1 VESEAA
7 EGGANVKKLPVWLLK
22 ARRKGYLVRPDAG
35 PRAWLENAKG
45 KPWWRVWRD
54 DCQARGEP
62 NICVWRGEKHCGVA
76 LDISTLDF
84 ELSAEAVSFLYGL
97 LWGFAQKGAC
107 ITIGPKGG
115 SVSKVRRERAV
126 ELARILLG
134 LVSRWRIGHKW
145 AAKCA
150 ATARAAELQE
160 PQAGARA
167 AVRQT
172 VATRRCERRL
182 SRILRFVAYH
192 AVPQLELLRGG
203 FRPLG
208 GRIRWAD
215 MAKRRSQANPQDP
228 LKPGTLRRYYLR
240 ARVHPRVGPAYLE
253 QVRQRWVRTGKRVGP
268 LAAAT
273 EEEGDAGSKSRRG
286 NRSRS

>member
-1 VESEAA
+1 VEGEAGP

-22 ARRKGYLVRPDAG
+22 ARRKGYLVRPDAS
-35 PRAWLENAKG
+35 PRAWLESAKG
-45 KPWWRVWRD
+45 KPWWRIWRD

-62 NICVWRGEKHCGVA
+62 NICVWRGDKHCGVA
-76 LDISTLDF
+76 LDISALDF

-97 LWGFAQKGAC
+97 LWGFAEKGAC
-107 ITIGPKGG
+107 ITIGSKGG
-115 SVSKVRRERAV
+115 SVSKVRRERAAD
-126 ELARILLG
+126 LARILLG

-150 ATARAAELQE
+150 AAACAAELQE
-160 PQAGARA
+160 PQTGVRA

-172 VATRRCERRL
+172 EATRRCERRL
-182 SRILRFVAYH
+182 SRILRFVACR
-192 AVPQLELLRGG
+192 AVLELELLRGS

-215 MAKRRSQANPQDP
+215 MAKQWNRANPEDP
-228 LKPGTLRRYYLR
+228 LKPN
-240 ARVHPRVGPAYLE
+240 LE
-253 QVRQRWVRTGKRVGP
+253 QVRQKWVRAGKRVER

-273 EEEGDAGSKSRRG
+273 EEERHAGSKSRRG
-286 NRSRS
+286 NRSRG